1 MLIYNN
7 QTYID
12 SSKIESF
19 KANPSFD
26 RTISITM
33 VSGITHKFE
42 YPSKEATEEAL
53 RQIKE
58 TFDQH

>member
-7 QTYID
+7 DTYLD

-19 KANPSFD
+19 KANPAFD
-26 RTISITM
+26 RSISITM
-33 VSGITHKFE
+33 VSGITHKFV

-53 RQIKE
+53 KQIKE
-58 TFDQH
+58 AFDQF